1 LISPK
6 EPTMR
11 LHKHFHLA
19 IAALSL
25 ACAGSAFAQDKACL
39 MEGSFAIAGQK
50 TEIKDCLQNG
60 GVPPAQF
67 KETCSGL
74 AQTAAAMG
82 GPPAKVSY
90 MAACPAQAQGSCEG
104 FFGKPMTGYYYKR
117 DPQTLGTVKSSCIA
131 QGGKW
136 K

>member
-1 LISPK
+1 
-6 EPTMR
+6 MR
-11 LHKHFHLA
+11 FKRHLRFA
-19 IAALSL
+19 FAALFL
-25 ACAGSAFAQDKACL
+25 ACSASAFAQDKACL
-39 MEGSFAIAGQK
+39 MEGSFTFAGQK

-90 MAACPAQAQGSCEG
+90 MAACPAQPQGSCEG
-104 FFGKPMTGYYYKR
+104 FFGKPMTSYYYKR
-117 DPQTLGTVKSSCIA
+117 DPQTLGQVKSSCTA